1 MNAARRVSFLTL
13 GCRLNQA
20 ETALIAEGFRRDGYE
35 VVAHG
40 DPAEVAVIHTCSVTE
55 RADARARNEIR
66 KIMKR
71 SPDAIVCAV
80 GCYAQAEP
88 AKVAEIPGVDLV
100 VGTDR
105 KYRLAELVAEAER
118 AACEAP
124 HLVDESNSAGPRVEV
139 TPRPDNG
146 AFDYAGAGHYPHT
159 TRANVKIQDGCDF
172 CCAFCILPRVRGRAR
187 SRRLGEIVAEA
198 SELVRRGHRELV
210 VTGVNVGTY
219 AFEEYSIADVAR
231 ALAAIDEGVRVRIS
245 SIEPTT
251 VPDDLLDWMAES
263 PQACRHLH
271 LPLQSAD
278 DAILESMRR
287 VYRFADYASFVER
300 ATTRVPE
307 LGLGTDVVV
316 GFPGETDAAFERTLR
331 AVESLPFAYVH
342 VFPYSDRPKTV
353 ADRLGGKVHAKTIKE
368 RAERLRA
375 VAAVKRADFL
385 ERLVGTTERVL
396 FETVDRDGLRKGLT
410 GNYARVGVDAEA
422 AAEND
427 WLAVHI
433 TGIENRG
440 REPFLE
446 GDIRAGS
453 ARDEERRPQTGA
465 VTGAPET
472 AASRAR
478 V

>member
-1 MNAARRVSFLTL
+1 MTASRRVSFLTL

-20 ETALIAEGFRRDGYE
+20 ETALMAEGFRRDGYE
-35 VVAHG
+35 VVEHG
-40 DPAEVAVIHTCSVTE
+40 EATEVAVIHTCSVTE

-71 SPDAIVCAV
+71 SPDAMVCAV

-88 AKVAEIPGVDLV
+88 GKVAAIPGVDLV

-124 HLVDESNSAGPRVEV
+124 HLDVDAAASASVPRVEV
-139 TPRPDNG
+139 ASRPDNG

-172 CCAFCILPRVRGRAR
+172 CCAFCILPRVRGKAR
-187 SRRLGEIVAEA
+187 SRRFGDILAEGA
-198 SELVRRGHRELV
+198 ELVRRGHRELV

-219 AFEEYSIADVAR
+219 AFEGASVADVAR
-231 ALAAIDEGVRVRIS
+231 ELAGIDEGIRVRVS

-251 VPDDLLDWMAES
+251 VPDDLLAWMAES

-278 DAILESMRR
+278 DAILERMRR
-287 VYRFADYASFVER
+287 VYTFADYASFVER
-300 ATTRVPE
+300 AVARVAH

-316 GFPGETDAAFERTLR
+316 GFPGETDAAFEATLR
-331 AVESLPFAYVH
+331 AVEALPFAYVH

-353 ADRLGGKVHAKTIKE
+353 ADRLGDKVHSRTIKE
-368 RAERLRA
+368 RAERLRT
-375 VAAVKRADFL
+375 VAAAKRDAFL
-385 ERLVGTTERVL
+385 AGLVGRTERVL

-410 GNYARVGVDAEA
+410 GSYARVGIDPEA

-427 WLAVHI
+427 WVFVRI
-433 TGIENRG
+433 TGVDHRG
-440 REPFLE
+440 REPFL
-446 GDIRAGS
+446 
-453 ARDEERRPQTGA
+453 TGEVRSSKHDA
-465 VTGAPET
+465 DG
-472 AASRAR
+472 ASRIGEPVSVSTRTRA
-478 V
+478 